1 MFLADRIL
9 ESYTRALKVFW
20 KVFGIGGGIA
30 TVVALGLAIFGGYN
44 ELFAYVGGVW
54 LLGLSIC
61 AVLSL
66 TLFYGIAVVGI
77 GCFAHHIHLLLCCL
91 LHQPPPHTHPTT
103 LCLCLKSITLSNVLV
118 VVVHCVPHCCCFMPT
133 NHHHVGVV
141 VFVHVQH
148 TTPHTMSVV
157 DWHGLWAGGCC
168 QGGTKQ

>member
-77 GCFAHHIHLLLCCL
+77 GLEFVWEIMSSAYLGMRDA
-91 LHQPPPHTHPTT
+91 
-103 LCLCLKSITLSNVLV
+103 LKE
-118 VVVHCVPHCCCFMPT
+118 
-133 NHHHVGVV
+133 
-141 VFVHVQH
+141 
-148 TTPHTMSVV
+148 
-157 DWHGLWAGGCC
+157 A
-168 QGGTKQ
+168 KRKEA